1 MSIVCLYDTK
11 LHRHKKHGVKA
22 NIKESVNT
30 WSTFYSKHA
39 RIVRCS
45 IPLHECKANSF
56 ARGWQMYLMMAHIN
70 VRSFLFYFFIL
81 LSALCAIVFLYA
93 YIN

>member
-70 VRSFLFYFFIL
+70 VRSFLFYFFYSVKRL
-81 LSALCAIVFLYA
+81 VCCVLVRVY
-93 YIN
+93 

>member
-1 MSIVCLYDTK
+1 MSIVCLHDTK
-11 LHRHKKHGVKA
+11 LHRHKKHRVKA

-56 ARGWQMYLMMAHIN
+56 ARGWQMYLTMAHIN
-70 VRSFLFYFFIL
+70 VRSFLFYFYSVKRL
-81 LSALCAIVFLYA
+81 VCYCVLVRVY
-93 YIN
+93 